1 MPSIINSDDGV
12 VSGSAG
18 LKTTG
23 GNDGI
28 LSLQNNGT
36 TNVTVTAAGNVGV
49 NTASPSS
56 KLTVVDGLNTI
67 VTSDANGYVRI
78 TGSSANAQLG
88 LFRSTTSA
96 GGGYIGANGAAS
108 FTVMNSSFTEQMR
121 VDSSGRVITPFQPAV
136 NARLTTT
143 TSFAPNAVFNPNLI
157 NVNIGSNYSSAT
169 GLFTAPVAG
178 VYQLAATLLVRASGT
193 SSTYMSASPKV
204 NGITNTNAGAIY
216 AASFGTENS
225 AAGTFLV
232 QLAANDTLGLN
243 ILGNATIDFY
253 GTESWMTIRLVG

>member
-36 TNVTVTAAGNVGV
+36 TNVTVTAAGNMGVG
-49 NTASPSS
+49 TASP
-56 KLTVVDGLNTI
+56 LTKFTV
-67 VTSDANGYVRI
+67 S
-78 TGSSANAQLG
+78 
-88 LFRSTTSA
+88 
-96 GGGYIGANGAAS
+96 GGYISQTDGTVNTYLGADGSGGSLVGTLTNQY
-108 FTVMNSSFTEQMR
+108 FRFITNNTERMRISSTGI
-121 VDSSGRVITPFQPAV
+121 VTTPFQPAV

-143 TSFAPNAVFNPNLI
+143 TSFAPNAVFKPDLI

-204 NGITNTNAGAIY
+204 NGTTNTNAGAIY
-216 AASFGTENS
+216 AASFGNEIS
-225 AAGTFLV
+225 PAGTFLV

-243 ILGNATIDFY
+243 ILGNGTIDFY